1 MVLRKSDGDLVTT
14 PAFTNRLINE
24 KSPYLLQHAHNPVD
38 WYPWGEEAFER
49 ARREEKPIFLSIGYA
64 TCHWCHVMETESF
77 ENPEVAK
84 LMNET
89 FVNIKVDREEHPE
102 VDSIYM
108 EFAQALM
115 SSPGGWPL
123 NVVLTPDLKPFFAVT
138 YLPPSTRK
146 GIIGI
151 DQFAKQIQAL
161 WSGEERTHLVAQA
174 DKIVELFAKSAKTK
188 GEDLPSEEL
197 LDAAVQMLFD
207 TADPVY
213 GGIRGEPKF
222 PLGYQANLLLQ
233 YSKAKNDSRAL
244 FYVDLTLEMMARGGL
259 YDHLG
264 GGFSRYCVDERW
276 RIPHFEKMLYDNAIL
291 AETYL
296 QAYKFTK
303 KQRFGTIVRGVCDF
317 VLREMTSPE
326 GGFYSAQDADS
337 EGHEGRFYT
346 WTRAEIEELLPAQ
359 DAELFCKFYG
369 VTQGGNFEGR
379 NVLFMEMGPQEF
391 ASAIGLSQADLESKL
406 ESLKK
411 ILFEK
416 RKTRVAPF
424 KDDKIITSWNGLMID
439 ALAKAGSAF
448 GEKSYTESAL
458 KSATFIKEKLM
469 KDGRLLHRYR
479 DQEARFNA
487 GLEDY
492 AYLIRALLTLFEL
505 GQGTQWLEWAVDLTS
520 DVETHFKSPE
530 GAFYQC
536 GPDPHLLIRKCEF
549 YDGAEPSGNAIHCEN
564 LLRLYQLTQNEKYLT
579 QAEEIFKAVKGFIE
593 AFPPG
598 ACYHLIALQRYLDT
612 NAPMALFAFSKE
624 EPFEQEIQ
632 KVIGNHFSPHAT
644 FAWKSGKEGAID
656 ALMPYAIDQLPIEG
670 EPALYI
676 CRGSHCEPPIRG
688 KEAILN
694 ALQKL

>member
-1 MVLRKSDGDLVTT
+1 MTT
-14 PAFTNRLINE
+14 PGFSNRLIKE

-38 WYPWGEEAFER
+38 WYPWGDEAFER
-49 ARREEKPIFLSIGYA
+49 AKKEDKPIFLSIGYA
-64 TCHWCHVMETESF
+64 TCHWCHVMEAESF

-84 LMNET
+84 LMNEA

-151 DQFAKQIQAL
+151 DQFAKQIQTL
-161 WSGEERTHLVAQA
+161 WNGDERVHLIAQA

-188 GEDLPSEEL
+188 GDELPQEDLLES
-197 LDAAVQMLFD
+197 AIQMLFD

-233 YSKAKNDSRAL
+233 YSKSKSDGRAL

-259 YDHLG
+259 FDHVG

-296 QAYKFTK
+296 QAYKYTK
-303 KQRFGTIVRGVCDF
+303 KKRFGAITRSVCDY

-326 GGFYSAQDADS
+326 GGFFSAQDADS
-337 EGHEGRFYT
+337 EGHEGRYYT
-346 WTRAEIEELLPAQ
+346 WTRAEIEELMPPQ
-359 DAELFCKFYG
+359 DAELFCRFYG

-379 NVLFMEMGPQEF
+379 NVLYTEMGLDEF
-391 ASAIGLSQADLESKL
+391 AAAIGMPAPDLEVKL
-406 ESLKK
+406 ESLRKL
-411 ILFEK
+411 LFDK
-416 RKTRVAPF
+416 RSARPAPF
-424 KDDKIITSWNGLMID
+424 KDDKILTSWNGLMID
-439 ALAKAGSAF
+439 ALAKAGACF
-448 GEKSYTESAL
+448 QEMRYTKAAL
-458 KSATFIKEKLM
+458 DAAHFIKQKLTQE
-469 KDGRLLHRYR
+469 GNLLHRYR
-479 DQEARFNA
+479 DGEARFDA

-492 AYLIRALLTLFEL
+492 AFLIRALITLFEL
-505 GQGTQWLEWAVDLTS
+505 GLGGEWLEWAVVLS
-520 DVETHFKSPE
+520 ESVERHFKAPE
-530 GAFYQC
+530 GAYYQSA
-536 GPDPHLLIRKCEF
+536 PDPHLLIRKCEF

-564 LLRLYQLTQNEKYLT
+564 LLRLYQITQQEKFLT
-579 QAEEIFKAVKGFIE
+579 QAEEILKAVKGFIE

-598 ACYHLIALQRYLDT
+598 ACYHLMAMQRYLDAK
-612 NAPMALFAFSKE
+612 APMALIALVE
-624 EPFEQEIQ
+624 ENALKKEIQ
-632 KVIGNHFSPHAT
+632 TVIGSHFCPHAT
-644 FAWKSGKEGAID
+644 YAWKKGKEANLD
-656 ALMPYAIDQLPIEG
+656 ALMPYSAEQVALEG
-670 EPALYI
+670 KPTLYI
-676 CRGSHCEPPIRG
+676 CRGEHCQPPIIG
-688 KEAILN
+688 KEATLN
-694 ALQKL
+694 ALQNL